1 MSFLSSNTKE
11 ARSISYPFGDH
22 YIQMSGK
29 MIASCSGYYLY
40 QVTIQHIEIEQNM
53 SDQKKASYLQKLFY
67 MCNDVAVINYSD
79 DTVTSLKSSLSSQPI
94 GRESVISGIA
104 GVMEEWGKNWL
115 YPPDYKRF
123 TGLSGLKKGKKMT
136 EKMKGSLALL
146 LASVICG
153 SGFVT
158 AKIGSGTMSFFSF
171 NGMRF
176 LVAILILLP
185 FVIRNITQTRY
196 FSQKENGYE
205 LARTRRIRTAA
216 GSLVCGILLAGGINL
231 QQAGLGLCSAGRSG
245 FITIL
250 YVIIVPVMGVV
261 EGKRPGLRLCFLRPL
276 ASPSRQLDR
285 KRFPLQLHLLS

>member
-1 MSFLSSNTKE
+1 
-11 ARSISYPFGDH
+11 
-22 YIQMSGK
+22 
-29 MIASCSGYYLY
+29 
-40 QVTIQHIEIEQNM
+40 
-53 SDQKKASYLQKLFY
+53 
-67 MCNDVAVINYSD
+67 
-79 DTVTSLKSSLSSQPI
+79 
-94 GRESVISGIA
+94 
-104 GVMEEWGKNWL
+104 
-115 YPPDYKRF
+115 
-123 TGLSGLKKGKKMT
+123 
-136 EKMKGSLALL
+136 
-146 LASVICG
+146 
-153 SGFVT
+153 
-158 AKIGSGTMSFFSF
+158 
-171 NGMRF
+171 MRF

-261 EGKRPGLRLCFLRPL
+261 VGKRPGLRLCFLRPL